1 MFVAGALAM
10 LPALAANTPGTAP
23 LRSFAG
29 FWRLA
34 QDVIWTGHAPPG
46 GEQITFW
53 RIAAFAWICNL
64 AVHAGL
70 SDMALFRFARHWGYG
85 LYSGF
90 GMFLGHYL
98 AWICAGIM
106 GAAAAKMLHA
116 GLPVFDALLKI
127 DAGEMAYTALG
138 VSGILAVIAAG
149 WTTANPTLY
158 RAGLALQ
165 AVTPGWPRW
174 LVTLVAGA
182 ITTVMACS
190 PWVFVKLLDFVGLY
204 GLLLM
209 PVGAIV
215 FAEHWIFPRIGLV
228 RFWATRNGRNCYWPA
243 LAAWGIA
250 IAAALAANHLGY
262 IHLFYLFV
270 PAWLLTVALY
280 IAFARLAGAGE
291 PCSDEETA
299 PVPRQTH
306 TVRAKVRKPLSA
318 SGWVAGLVTLGALI
332 ACGVWPVYVFAA
344 DAGGYAE
351 RLAAMRAWLTLPTVL
366 YFIAGTWFAVKW
378 SAAKGE

>member
-1 MFVAGALAM
+1 V
-10 LPALAANTPGTAP
+10 
-23 LRSFAG
+23 
-29 FWRLA
+29 
-34 QDVIWTGHAPPG
+34 
-46 GEQITFW
+46 
-53 RIAAFAWICNL
+53 AAFAWICNL

-70 SDMALFRFARHWGYG
+70 SDMALFRFAKHWSYG
-85 LYSGF
+85 LYSGV

-106 GAAAAKMLHA
+106 GAAAAKMLYA
-116 GLPVFDALLKI
+116 GLPVYDALLKI

-174 LVTLVAGA
+174 LVTLIVGVV
-182 ITTVMACS
+182 TTTLACS
-190 PWVFVKLLDFVGLY
+190 PWVFVRLLDFVGLY

-215 FAEHWIFPRIGLV
+215 FAEHWIFPRIGLT

-243 LAAWGIA
+243 LCAWGIA
-250 IAAALAANHLGY
+250 IAAALISNKLGL

-270 PAWLLTVALY
+270 PTWLLTVVLY
-280 IAFARLAGAGE
+280 ILFAQMAGAGA
-291 PCSDEETA
+291 PCNDEEPSYGIRRGRT
-299 PVPRQTH
+299 VEVKTPRPL
-306 TVRAKVRKPLSA
+306 PLS
-318 SGWVAGLVTLGALI
+318 GRVAGIVTLGTLVVCA
-332 ACGVWPVYVFAA
+332 AWPMYVFS
-344 DAGGYAE
+344 AGAEGHAE
-351 RLAAMRAWLTLPTVL
+351 RLALMRTWMTLPTVL

-378 SAAKGE
+378 SEAKGE